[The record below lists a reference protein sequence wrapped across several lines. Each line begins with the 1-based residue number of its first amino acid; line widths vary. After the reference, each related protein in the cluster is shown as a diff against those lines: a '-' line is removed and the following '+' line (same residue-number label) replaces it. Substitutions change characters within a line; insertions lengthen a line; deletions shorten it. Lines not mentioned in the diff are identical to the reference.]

1 MLYSYK
7 GQYPTSLPERIRL
20 SDGSTRTDSSTFT
33 EEELTDA
40 GYIAAG
46 DYPAYDSTT
55 QKVIWNGT
63 AWEVV
68 DLTTEEINAI
78 VNQQWA
84 EVRES
89 RDTKIKEVE
98 WRVMRNLSETRQGL
112 DTTDNISDLDTYVQ
126 ALRDITTT
134 TTNPLEV
141 SWPILGQLP
150 SE

>member
-7 GQYPTSLPERIRL
+7 GEYPTPLPERIRL

-33 EEELTDA
+33 SDELTDA
-40 GYIAAG
+40 GYVAAG
-46 DYPAYDSTT
+46 DFPAYDSDT
-55 QKVIWNGT
+55 QKVIWNET

-68 DLTTEEINAI
+68 SLTAEEINARLAEL
-78 VNQQWA
+78 WA
-84 EVRES
+84 EVREN
-89 RDTKIKEVE
+89 RDERIKEVE

-126 ALRDITTT
+126 ALRDITTS

-141 SWPILGQLP
+141 SWPSLD
-150 SE
+150 

>member
-7 GQYPTSLPERIRL
+7 GQYPTTLPERIRL

-33 EEELTDA
+33 SDELTDA
-40 GYIAAG
+40 GYVAAG
-46 DYPAYDSTT
+46 DFPAYDSDT
-55 QKVIWNGT
+55 QKVIWNET

-68 DLTTEEINAI
+68 SLTAEEINARLAEL
-78 VNQQWA
+78 WA
-84 EVRES
+84 EVREN
-89 RDTKIKEVE
+89 RDERIKEVE

-126 ALRDITTT
+126 ALRDITTS

-141 SWPILGQLP
+141 SWPSLD
-150 SE
+150 